1 MLSEGMP
8 CDRMACWNGSLN
20 VRLIDDCKMRKTVV
34 EEVLKEERWL
44 ARRTDFMQEGSRE
57 SLRSRIAP
65 ALSKL
70 QATNLKSQ
78 KQGRQLKLN

>member
-1 MLSEGMP
+1 M
-8 CDRMACWNGSLN
+8 N